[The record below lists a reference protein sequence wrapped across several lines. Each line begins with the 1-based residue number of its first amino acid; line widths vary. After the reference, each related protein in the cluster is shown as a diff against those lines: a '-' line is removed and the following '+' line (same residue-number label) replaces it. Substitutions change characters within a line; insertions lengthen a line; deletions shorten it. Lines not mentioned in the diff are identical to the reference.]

1 MAREVNSKTAL
12 ETARRV
18 IRVEIEA
25 LDEICSRLT
34 EDFSRAVDLIVQCRG
49 RVVVTGMGKSGQICR
64 KIAATMA
71 STGTSSFFL
80 HAGEAIHGDLGMF
93 ARGDVCIAVSNS
105 GTTQEVLSL
114 LPAVKRLSIPL
125 IAITGGLESAL
136 AQAADVLLD
145 AHVRIEAC
153 PMNLAPT
160 ASTTVTLALGDALAV
175 AVLEAKGFTDRD
187 FAMLHPGGALGRRL
201 LRVEDVMHAGSQ
213 VPLVATTATL
223 AEVLRAVTDGGLGTV
238 GVIDGVGN
246 GPGAGSGAL
255 VGVITDGDVRRAV
268 LKFGDVSGKTAGEMM
283 SNNPKTVAAEAL
295 AEEALA
301 TMERHSIASLFILE
315 AGTRRP
321 IGIVHLHDLLKAS
334 VA

>member
-1 MAREVNSKTAL
+1 MVRQVDAKAVL

-18 IRVEIEA
+18 LRVECEA
-25 LDEICSRLT
+25 LEEVSERLT
-34 EDFSRAVDLIVQCRG
+34 EDFSVAVDLIVRCKG

-114 LPAVKRLSIPL
+114 LPAVKRLSLPL
-125 IAITGGLESAL
+125 IAITGGTESAL
-136 AQAADVLLD
+136 AQAADVVLD
-145 AHVRIEAC
+145 AGVKIEAC

-201 LRVEDVMHAGSQ
+201 LRVEEVMHPASQ
-213 VPLVATTATL
+213 VPLVATDASLAATL
-223 AEVLRAVTDGGLGTV
+223 QAVTDGGLGTV
-238 GVIDGVGN
+238 GVVE
-246 GPGAGSGAL
+246 PGDKGQL
-255 VGVITDGDVRRAV
+255 VGVITDGDIRRAV
-268 LKFGDVSGKTAGEMM
+268 LRYGDVSVKTAGDMM
-283 SNNPKTVAAEAL
+283 SHDPKTVAAEAL

-315 AGTRRP
+315 TGTRRP
-321 IGIVHLHDLLKAS
+321 VGIVHLHDLLKAS

>member
-1 MAREVNSKTAL
+1 MARHVNPQAAL
-12 ETARRV
+12 ATARRV

-25 LDEICSRLT
+25 LDEISSRLT
-34 EDFSRAVDLIVQCRG
+34 EDFSRAVNLIVQCRG

-136 AQAADVLLD
+136 AQAADVLID
-145 AHVRIEAC
+145 ARVRIEAC

-201 LRVEDVMHAGSQ
+201 LRVKEVMHSGTQ
-213 VPLVATTATL
+213 VPLVASTATL
-223 AEVLRAVTDGGLGTV
+223 ADVLRAVTDGGLGTV
-238 GVIDGVGN
+238 GVVE
-246 GPGAGSGAL
+246 GSGKGPL

-268 LKFGDVSGKTAGEMM
+268 LKFGDVSGKTAGDLM
-283 SNNPKTVAAEAL
+283 SNDPKTVAAEAL

-301 TMERHSIASLFILE
+301 TMERYSIASLFILDTT
-315 AGTRRP
+315 TRRP
-321 IGIVHLHDLLKAS
+321 LGIVHLHDLLKAS

>member
-1 MAREVNSKTAL
+1 
-12 ETARRV
+12 
-18 IRVEIEA
+18 
-25 LDEICSRLT
+25 
-34 EDFSRAVDLIVQCRG
+34 
-49 RVVVTGMGKSGQICR
+49 
-64 KIAATMA
+64 
-71 STGTSSFFL
+71 
-80 HAGEAIHGDLGMF
+80 MF

-213 VPLVATTATL
+213 VPLVL
-223 AEVLRAVTDGGLGTV
+223 
-238 GVIDGVGN
+238 
-246 GPGAGSGAL
+246 
-255 VGVITDGDVRRAV
+255 
-268 LKFGDVSGKTAGEMM
+268 
-283 SNNPKTVAAEAL
+283 
-295 AEEALA
+295 
-301 TMERHSIASLFILE
+301 
-315 AGTRRP
+315 
-321 IGIVHLHDLLKAS
+321 
-334 VA
+334 